1 MNLSSK
7 TKRVKKTKATI
18 KTPFPSLNMGKR
30 VVCPMCG
37 NDWHFYEVAEDVM
50 LTTRYIQNAD
60 GSFTPQSDESSILG
74 EVKFFCGECNT
85 DLTKFHNRLME
96 MLF

>member
-1 MNLSSK
+1 MTL
-7 TKRVKKTKATI
+7 
-18 KTPFPSLNMGKR
+18 TPKGKGR
-30 VVCPMCG
+30 KGSTWRLVPPAPTPQLGNRIVCPHCG

-60 GSFTPQSDESSILG
+60 GSFTPRSDESSILG
-74 EVKFFCGECNT
+74 EVKLYCGECKA
-85 DLTKFHNRLME
+85 DLSQFHHRLME

>member
-1 MNLSSK
+1 MALTPKEKTSK
-7 TKRVKKTKATI
+7 PTTWRLRQPPPAAQVAGRI
-18 KTPFPSLNMGKR
+18 
-30 VVCPMCG
+30 VCPHCG

-50 LTTRYIQNAD
+50 LTTRYIQNPD

-74 EVKFFCGECNT
+74 EVKLFCGECKA
-85 DLTKFHNRLME
+85 DLSQFHHRLME

>member
-1 MNLSSK
+1 MNLPSK
-7 TKRVKKTKATI
+7 EKTGKKPKVKTVS
-18 KTPFPSLNMGKR
+18 PFLSLQMGKR
-30 VVCPMCG
+30 VVCPRCG

-85 DLTKFHNRLME
+85 DLTQFHNRLME